1 MRTRLFC
8 VTLAAVLNVGLV
20 TTALAI
26 TPEQII
32 AALKRPENSTGN
44 IADAVEEATG
54 ARGWMSADMKPIYDS
69 RIIGRAATALM
80 RPVLKNDTRKYTNH
94 ILDILDEAPP
104 GSVLVYVMQDG
115 LEIAAMGNL
124 MGTTAKV
131 RGLAGAV
138 IDGAVRD
145 ISELRRLE
153 FPVWSRRVSPATSVG
168 RMISVDKQIPV
179 KCGEIMVNPGDYIV
193 ADADGVV
200 VVPAAAAEKVI
211 EFLALYDD
219 KESKM
224 IPIIEREKSMRKALE
239 QYNRY

>member
-1 MRTRLFC
+1 MRTTVIRLLLSA
-8 VTLAAVLNVGLV
+8 TLGFAFINLAQ
-20 TTALAI
+20 AI

-54 ARGWMSADMKPIYDS
+54 ARGWMSADMKPIYDA
-69 RIIGRAATALM
+69 RIVGRAATALM

-94 ILDILDEAPP
+94 ILDILDEAPA

-115 LEIAAMGNL
+115 LEIAAMGKL

-179 KCGEIMVNPGDYIV
+179 KCGEIMVHPGDYIV

-200 VVPAAAAEKVI
+200 VVPTAAAEKVI
-211 EFLALYDD
+211 EFLKQYDD

>member
-1 MRTRLFC
+1 MRTTVIRVLLS
-8 VTLAAVLNVGLV
+8 VTLGLGFISLAQAV
-20 TTALAI
+20 

-69 RIIGRAATALM
+69 RIVGRAATALM
-80 RPVLKNDTRKYTNH
+80 RPVLKNDTRKYSNH
-94 ILDILDEAPP
+94 ILDILDEAPA

-179 KCGEIMVNPGDYIV
+179 KCGEIMVHPGDYIV

-200 VVPAAAAEKVI
+200 VVPTAAAEKVI
-211 EFLALYDD
+211 EFLKQYDD

>member
-1 MRTRLFC
+1 MQTTLLRLS
-8 VTLAAVLNVGLV
+8 LAIALCAGLA
-20 TTALAI
+20 TMAHAI
-26 TPEQII
+26 TPDQII

-54 ARGWMSADMKPIYDS
+54 ARGWMSADMKPIYDA
-69 RIIGRAATALM
+69 RIVGRAATALM

-211 EFLALYDD
+211 EFLKLYDD

>member
-1 MRTRLFC
+1 MRTTLIRLLLSA
-8 VTLAAVLNVGLV
+8 TLGFAFINLAQ
-20 TTALAI
+20 AI

-69 RIIGRAATALM
+69 RIVARAATALM

-94 ILDILDEAPP
+94 ILDILDEAPA

-179 KCGEIMVNPGDYIV
+179 KCGEIMVHPGDYIV

-200 VVPAAAAEKVI
+200 VVPTAAAEKVI
-211 EFLALYDD
+211 EFLKQYDD

>member
-1 MRTRLFC
+1 MLDIKNIPVSEGQIVQAGQVLIELDDAEWR
-8 VTLAAVLNVGLV
+8 AA
-20 TTALAI
+20 A
-26 TPEQII
+26 QQ
-32 AALKRPENSTGN
+32 
-44 IADAVEEATG
+44 
-54 ARGWMSADMKPIYDS
+54 ADMLVLQAQA
-69 RIIGRAATALM
+69 RLRQVREVQA
-80 RPVLKNDTRKYTNH
+80 PV
-94 ILDILDEAPP
+94 
-104 GSVLVYVMQDG
+104 
-115 LEIAAMGNL
+115 EIAAMGNL

-179 KCGEIMVNPGDYIV
+179 KCGEIMVHPGDYIV

-200 VVPAAAAEKVI
+200 VVPTAAAEKVI
-211 EFLALYDD
+211 EFLKQYDD